1 MSGADTAAN
10 HAPLDASAFVAP
22 RNLLA
27 RPALSALDK
36 EQIDGLV
43 GMAASLDARADSD
56 MEAEDYPRLFEGP
69 DELRCAAHQ
78 LPPDCPGHGAAGQ
91 KEPEYIE
98 PKW

>member
-43 GMAASLDARADSD
+43 GSAAPLEARADAD
-56 MEAEDYPRLFEGP
+56 AETENHPRLFEGP
-69 DELRCAAHQ
+69 DELRRAAHQ
-78 LPPDCPGHGAAGQ
+78 LPPDCSGHGAAGQ
-91 KEPEYIE
+91 KEPEHIE
-98 PKW
+98 PEW